1 MIKVLKEAI
10 RLCHRSK
17 IPMFLWGHHGVGKS
31 SIYSQVADELG
42 IGYVDFRAAQ
52 IEATDLRGYPKEN
65 EGRTIYCPPIE
76 LPVESPENSP
86 EKIIEIM
93 KKLNTYHKEGIIV
106 FDELNRAQDPV
117 IQASFQLFVE
127 GRIGTWI
134 KPEGWSCMAAGNFG
148 NSYNVNDFCQAFIGR
163 FCHVVLSIDEEYL
176 SEWASH
182 MLNKHGN
189 DSITQRVIQFVTSD
203 ITHISQN
210 FNSDLGFIIQ
220 RSPRIWDQVIKMEK
234 EAKNGYSEDAI
245 LIILNG
251 LIGDM
256 ATTYRKAT
264 FEILPKDI
272 LEKGEEALKGKKI
285 DRSILS
291 GLIHGIIALAEN
303 YGKKIK
309 KEQIANIMK
318 FAAWMCD
325 GNDADLA
332 IVICQRLLIKTYGN
346 FSTTILSNPNMS
358 AMIDKDPW
366 ITELMKCQKVQEL
379 VMKLFQESAK

>member
-1 MIKVLKEAI
+1 
-10 RLCHRSK
+10 
-17 IPMFLWGHHGVGKS
+17 MFLWGHHGVGKS

-163 FCHVVLSIDEEYL
+163 FCHVTLSVDEEYL
-176 SEWASH
+176 SEWASYI
-182 MLNKHGN
+182 LKTYDDN
-189 DSITQRVIQFVTSD
+189 SITQKIIQFICGSVDNINVVSN
-203 ITHISQN
+203 Q
-210 FNSDLGFIIQ
+210 DLGFKIE
-220 RSPRIWDQVIKMEK
+220 RSPRLWEQVVKIEREIEIQNRSKEKTKYSK
-234 EAKNGYSEDAI
+234 EAQDLVLA
-245 LIILNG
+245 G

-256 ATTYRKAT
+256 AVTYRRAK
-264 FEILPKDI
+264 FDIVPRDI
-272 LEKGEEALKGKKI
+272 LNEGVARLKSIKV

-291 GLIHGIIALAEN
+291 GLVYGIVGMVESLGN
-303 YGKKIK
+303 KIK
-309 KEQIANIMK
+309 EEQISNVMD
-318 FAAWMCD
+318 FTSWLCD
-325 GNDADLA
+325 KKDEADLGL
-332 IVICQRLLIKTYGN
+332 VICHRLFVKQFGESTNVVMANEKVAKIVSADNPWLKELIKHKKVY
-346 FSTTILSNPNMS
+346 
-358 AMIDKDPW
+358 
-366 ITELMKCQKVQEL
+366 ELTRTLYEEGPK
-379 VMKLFQESAK
+379 